1 MLVYESYMNQNE
13 YTTIRLPKELVDEI
27 DDIVKDRSKGYTSRA
42 EFVKEAI
49 RIWLMKIKQ
58 GRGR

>member
-1 MLVYESYMNQNE
+1 MNQNE